1 MIGTFTEIFI
11 DYLFLPVF
19 YILFF
24 LAAFFYIRVCTK
36 YKTIFPLRVNSKDE
50 KKKVKMLY
58 LGAAVCC
65 IAGAVLVLL
74 SMLNSL
80 LS

>member
-19 YILFF
+19 YILLF
-24 LAAFFYIRVCTK
+24 LSAFFYIKICTK
-36 YKTIFPLRVNSKDE
+36 YETIFPLKVISKEE
-50 KKKVKMLY
+50 KKKIKILY

-65 IAGAVLVLL
+65 VAGAVLVLL
-74 SMLNSL
+74 SMVNSL